1 MHLQLVGTTS
11 VERNVSSTVKRSF
24 AEVATF
30 RQRLFIWLLGPDCGS
45 SGLRRPLPRLAGGAI
60 IPGDRPKAR
69 FRETAGAVC
78 AGEFVTV
85 GGGQALP
92 SSLSNS
98 GFRAGSGR
106 QSSRRRAVDLT
117 ANRRLLGARV
127 PVSVAVAFVL
137 GEEALAPPHWAEQ
150 RVNIRFRFQAM
161 VTRLHSPRT
170 LSSPR
175 SRN

>member
-1 MHLQLVGTTS
+1 MSATRLSTAFTVC
-11 VERNVSSTVKRSF
+11 NVS
-24 AEVATF
+24 
-30 RQRLFIWLLGPDCGS
+30 
-45 SGLRRPLPRLAGGAI
+45 
-60 IPGDRPKAR
+60 
-69 FRETAGAVC
+69 
-78 AGEFVTV
+78 
-85 GGGQALP
+85 P
-92 SSLSNS
+92 SSLSDS

-117 ANRRLLGARV
+117 ANQRLLGARV

>member
-1 MHLQLVGTTS
+1 MDADADRLVGWLPITIMDHRQ
-11 VERNVSSTVKRSF
+11 VCDLLVIVS
-24 AEVATF
+24 
-30 RQRLFIWLLGPDCGS
+30 
-45 SGLRRPLPRLAGGAI
+45 
-60 IPGDRPKAR
+60 
-69 FRETAGAVC
+69 
-78 AGEFVTV
+78 
-85 GGGQALP
+85 P
-92 SSLSNS
+92 SSLSDS

-117 ANRRLLGARV
+117 ANQRLLGARV

>member
-1 MHLQLVGTTS
+1 M
-11 VERNVSSTVKRSF
+11 RKF
-24 AEVATF
+24 
-30 RQRLFIWLLGPDCGS
+30 
-45 SGLRRPLPRLAGGAI
+45 
-60 IPGDRPKAR
+60 
-69 FRETAGAVC
+69 
-78 AGEFVTV
+78 
-85 GGGQALP
+85 P
-92 SSLSNS
+92 SSLSDS

>member
-1 MHLQLVGTTS
+1 MDTLIARHG
-11 VERNVSSTVKRSF
+11 EGFGIPK
-24 AEVATF
+24 
-30 RQRLFIWLLGPDCGS
+30 LL
-45 SGLRRPLPRLAGGAI
+45 R
-60 IPGDRPKAR
+60 
-69 FRETAGAVC
+69 
-78 AGEFVTV
+78 
-85 GGGQALP
+85 LP
-92 SSLSNS
+92 SSLSDS

-117 ANRRLLGARV
+117 ANQRLLGARV